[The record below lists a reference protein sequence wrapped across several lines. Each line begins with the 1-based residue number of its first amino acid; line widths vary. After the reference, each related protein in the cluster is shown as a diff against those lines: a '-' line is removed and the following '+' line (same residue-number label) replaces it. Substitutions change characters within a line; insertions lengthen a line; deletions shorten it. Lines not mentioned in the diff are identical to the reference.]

1 MTKEKYRSFCDSC
14 VKWLFP
20 IAMAICSVMLLVA
33 IIHVIMRYV
42 FKSPLSWSEEFL
54 RFAIVWFTMISAA
67 ILHHNKGH
75 IGLIIFRD
83 MLPRKLRAFCIRVV
97 PFMAVIATASVAVN
111 GILLLFK
118 TYKQITPALNIS
130 VAIPYAAIPIGC
142 FFMTLFGIGHIL
154 EISLSDKLP
163 EKKTVPETTEKGG
176 ECNL

>member
-1 MTKEKYRSFCDSC
+1 VTKEKYYSFCDLC
-14 VKWLFP
+14 AKGLFP

-33 IIHVIMRYV
+33 IIHVIMRYI

-54 RFAIVWFTMISAA
+54 RFAIVWFAMISAA

-83 MLPRKLRAFCIRVV
+83 MLPRRLRAFCVRIV
-97 PFMAVIATASVAVN
+97 PFIAVIATASVTVN

-130 VAIPYAAIPIGC
+130 VAIPYAAIPTGC
-142 FFMTLFGIGHIL
+142 FFMTLFGISHIL
-154 EISLSDKLP
+154 EISLGGTLP
-163 EKKTVPETTEKGG
+163 EKETIS
-176 ECNL
+176 ND